1 MLSKIR
7 EINSCK
13 NDAWRGIST
22 ADNRHNSQ
30 FVVMVLDKEFVFV
43 QAYILEIWKN
53 ESTEAFHPY
62 LYITTLLNSMIWIVY
77 GIPMLNPDG
86 TLIITFNS
94 FGVLTQSIF
103 LGIFSVYT
111 KKNKYKRLI
120 PLLLLAGGAFVGI
133 IAAIAFNCFHTTAS
147 RMRFV
152 GIICDIFLI
161 SMYASPLSIVY
172 QVWRTKSVGF
182 LPFWVCL
189 AGFCNNICWLTYGF
203 LKEFDLY
210 IVIGSVVGAVFGF
223 IQLCIYFYY
232 APKVKGIK
240 Y

>member
-1 MLSKIR
+1 MSRVRVPVPPYKSFLLHMCKNISFGLHFLAQTKGQKTRNKTCSYIVHFYDICTNI

-13 NDAWRGIST
+13 NDARRGIST
-22 ADNRHNSQ
+22 ADNRHNRQ
-30 FVVMVLDKEFVFV
+30 CYLLF
-43 QAYILEIWKN
+43 
-53 ESTEAFHPY
+53 STDF
-62 LYITTLLNSMIWIVY
+62 
-77 GIPMLNPDG
+77 
-86 TLIITFNS
+86 
-94 FGVLTQSIF
+94 SI
-103 LGIFSVYT
+103 
-111 KKNKYKRLI
+111 RLI

-133 IAAIAFNCFHTTAS
+133 IAVIALLCFHTTVS

-161 SMYASPLSIVY
+161 SMYASPLSIIY
-172 QVWRTKSVGF
+172 QVWRTKSVEF

-232 APKVKGIK
+232 APKVKGSNTDTIPQV
-240 Y
+240 